1 VSALTGRELEI
12 AELIVDRKTNAE
24 IARDLFLSKKTVET
38 HIRNMFRKL
47 GASSRVDIARA
58 MEAAE
63 GELAGHAGVTDPQ

>member
-1 VSALTGRELEI
+1 
-12 AELIVDRKTNAE
+12 
-24 IARDLFLSKKTVET
+24 
-38 HIRNMFRKL
+38 MFRKL